1 MLRRSVHD
9 CSDCELHTDGR
20 CVFAP
25 RTVHADALIT
35 AQGAVPTEVSFVRK
49 GVVSTST
56 VSASGDVTGA
66 SVRGPRSLL
75 GLEALRKLPSQS
87 ELRAVT
93 EVSLCSAPIAQVES
107 WLGPSGPAR
116 RMFEM
121 TLDEVL
127 EQRRDAAF
135 RSGTAESRVARFT
148 MVCSTLIG
156 RGADTPISKTR
167 VAALL
172 GIRPETLSRVLT
184 SFVERGIIERG
195 KGIKLRDVDA
205 LRAQAE

>member
-1 MLRRSVHD
+1 MLRRAVHD
-9 CSDCELHTDGR
+9 CSDCELHTDRR

-25 RTVHADALIT
+25 RTLQAGALLT
-35 AQGAVPTEVSFVRK
+35 PQGEVPSEVSFVRD

-56 VSASGDVTGA
+56 VAASGDVTGA

-75 GLEALRKLPSQS
+75 GLEALRQLPSQA

-93 EVSLCSAPIAQVES
+93 PVALCSAPIAQVHD
-107 WLGPSGPAR
+107 WLGPRGPAR
-116 RMFEM
+116 MMFEM

-148 MVCSTLIG
+148 LVWSTLIG
-156 RGADTPISKTR
+156 RGAATPISKTR

-184 SFVERGIIERG
+184 SFAERGLIERG
-195 KGIKLRDVDA
+195 KGITLKDADA